1 MKLAETRFDKR
12 IRRPQSRRDL
22 RSSWDRGGALVR
34 REKLSAPKLIEQ
46 SITSEEEVADKV
58 ILFLDIDGVL
68 NSEQWYHSMGL
79 PPNPP
84 SAWLDPACVA
94 RLDALARETGAS
106 LVLSSSWRLIL
117 GVEKTAAALA
127 ACGLTVPLVGET
139 PECTYSSVE
148 VDRWSEIRAWLDSHP
163 EVTRWGIVD
172 DLPLVGVPD
181 GRLVQTSIAVGLTD
195 ADCARLRA
203 VLQGTA

>member
-1 MKLAETRFDKR
+1 M
-12 IRRPQSRRDL
+12 
-22 RSSWDRGGALVR
+22 R

-117 GVEKTAAALA
+117 GLEKTAAALA
-127 ACGLTVPLVGET
+127 SRGLSAPFVGET
-139 PECTYSSVE
+139 PDRTHDGAEA
-148 VDRWSEIRAWLDSHP
+148 DRWGEIRAWLGLHSD
-163 EVTRWGIVD
+163 VTRWAIVD

-195 ADCARLRA
+195 TDCARLRA